1 MILSQISNKMQ
12 VPDSIKAV
20 PGFEGTQPDPYIP
33 GQMAA
38 VTMQV
43 PDRITLVDG
52 ENYMLVIPPLVER
65 GLYCNQLVR

>member
-1 MILSQISNKMQ
+1 MQ

-20 PGFEGTQPDPYIP
+20 PGMEGTQPDPYIP

-38 VTMQV
+38 VSMQV

-52 ENYMLVIPPLVER
+52 ENYMLVIPLPVEAEIS
-65 GLYCNQLVR
+65 VTKV

>member
-1 MILSQISNKMQ
+1 MQ

-20 PGFEGTQPDPYIP
+20 PGMEGTQPDPYIP

-38 VTMQV
+38 VSMQV

-52 ENYMLVIPPLVER
+52 ENYMLVIPHS
-65 GLYCNQLVR
+65 

>member
-38 VTMQV
+38 VTM
-43 PDRITLVDG
+43 
-52 ENYMLVIPPLVER
+52 
-65 GLYCNQLVR
+65 